1 MLTCCQPARMG
12 SRMYKQGNE
21 HIDDCLIMLEY
32 RKVFG
37 IQQGCLKGKLMMG
50 MKEGNSSVLSYAD
63 ALMYYDVETIHHGW
77 IDSTFEKNNR

>member
-37 IQQGCLKGKLMMG
+37 IQQGCLKGKLMMIG
-50 MKEGNSSVLSYAD
+50 NEGREQLSFVLC
-63 ALMYYDVETIHHGW
+63 
-77 IDSTFEKNNR
+77 